1 MSDGKP
7 PVIVNGQIQMPKL
20 SLRQRTSAALLG
32 VKGSLLRSQSKE
44 KVGKEENPV
53 ARLKLLLVR
62 PLLPLLQSTE
72 MTSYIDCLIPLAP
85 LVEPVCHIHP
95 WCGRVSPSAGTKPSL
110 C

>member
-1 MSDGKP
+1 MSNAKP
-7 PVIVNGQIQMPKL
+7 PVIVNGQLQMPKL

-62 PLLPLLQSTE
+62 FT
-72 MTSYIDCLIPLAP
+72 A
-85 LVEPVCHIHP
+85 
-95 WCGRVSPSAGTKPSL
+95 PSL
-110 C
+110 HQRAELTLPFRLSHSSRSIY

>member
-1 MSDGKP
+1 MFRALSSRRSSMSNGKP
-7 PVIVNGQIQMPKL
+7 PVLVNGQFQMPKL

-62 PLLPLLQSTE
+62 FPTSSLHQRTELTLPSRLSH
-72 MTSYIDCLIPLAP
+72 SFRFIY
-85 LVEPVCHIHP
+85 
-95 WCGRVSPSAGTKPSL
+95 
-110 C
+110 

>member
-1 MSDGKP
+1 MSNGKP
-7 PVIVNGQIQMPKL
+7 PVIVNGQLQMPKL

-62 PLLPLLQSTE
+62 FP
-72 MTSYIDCLIPLAP
+72 A
-85 LVEPVCHIHP
+85 
-95 WCGRVSPSAGTKPSL
+95 PSL
-110 C
+110 HQRAELMLPSRLSHSSRSIY

>member
-1 MSDGKP
+1 MSNAKP
-7 PVIVNGQIQMPKL
+7 PVIVNGQLQMPKL

-62 PLLPLLQSTE
+62 FT
-72 MTSYIDCLIPLAP
+72 A
-85 LVEPVCHIHP
+85 
-95 WCGRVSPSAGTKPSL
+95 PSL
-110 C
+110 HQRAELTLPSRLSHSSRSIY

>member
-32 VKGSLLRSQSKE
+32 VKGSLLRSQSQSKE

-53 ARLKLLLVR
+53 ARLKLLLVGTS
-62 PLLPLLQSTE
+62 LPS
-72 MTSYIDCLIPLAP
+72 
-85 LVEPVCHIHP
+85 
-95 WCGRVSPSAGTKPSL
+95 R
-110 C
+110 